1 MQNEWW
7 LKLAGE
13 IQGFADTGNQQ
24 EFYSA
29 IKRAYG
35 PQRTATCPVRSA
47 DGSKLITDK
56 KEILDS
62 WAEHY
67 QHLLNRGN
75 PSDPTVFENLPEF
88 PTIPELDNMATRQEV
103 HMAVISLKNKAAGPD
118 GIPAEILKHGGNA
131 ILDSLHDIFQKVWV
145 SSCCPQKWKDADI
158 VSIFI
163 KKGDRAVCGNSRGIS
178 LLATS
183 GKVLTRILF
192 RLLAHITEEVLP
204 ESQSGFRKERST
216 ADMVFIARQLQEKA
230 IEQQQDLY
238 MIFVDL
244 AKAFDTVNRTLLWE
258 ILRKFSCPPPL
269 SW

>member
-1 MQNEWW
+1 MKDGIMHYRLFFYHKYYNLSDRNYKAHQAATNNLNATTRATFAEDRSKFQHMTRSMQNEWW

-13 IQGFADTGNQQ
+13 IQGFADIGNQQ

-56 KEILDS
+56 KEILDR

-88 PTIPELDNMATRQEV
+88 PTIPELDNMPTHQEV
-103 HMAVISLKNKAAGPD
+103 HMAIISLKNNKAAGPD

-131 ILDSLHDIFQKVWV
+131 ILDSLHDIFQKVWAA
-145 SSCCPQKWKDADI
+145 SCCPQKWKDADI
-158 VSIFI
+158 VSIFK

-178 LLATS
+178 LSWQYLNHS
-183 GKVLTRILF
+183 M
-192 RLLAHITEEVLP
+192 
-204 ESQSGFRKERST
+204 
-216 ADMVFIARQLQEKA
+216 MVQKLE
-230 IEQQQDLY
+230 
-238 MIFVDL
+238 
-244 AKAFDTVNRTLLWE
+244 
-258 ILRKFSCPPPL
+258 
-269 SW
+269 